1 MDGRLVYM
9 PIDEV
14 RKQMSP
20 LVKAAGLVFLCL
32 VWGINWV
39 AIKMSLEGLPPFI
52 SASFRFVFASL
63 VLFLYVKGKRISL
76 KVDNRE
82 FRFLLITAF
91 LTYALDYGLIF
102 WGEQYLSAGVT
113 SIFFSTFTLFTA
125 LFSNFV
131 FKSETFD
138 GYKYGG
144 LLLGLGGIL
153 LVFYDQLVK
162 TRFDLMVILA
172 SVAIVLSAAAAAAST
187 VIVKK
192 HLSRMNTVRLSFHQ
206 LWIGAF
212 FLVLITGIAEHSHLQ
227 RVQLTPRVL
236 LAVVY
241 MAVMASA
248 AAFLVYY
255 KLLQQM
261 SAVSLS
267 FTIYIIP
274 LVALLAD
281 YLIYG
286 EVLHLRSFVGMI
298 IIFSGIWLSQGKN
311 LIARKYKHRKG

>member
-1 MDGRLVYM
+1 V
-9 PIDEV
+9 
-14 RKQMSP
+14 SP
-20 LVKAAGLVFLCL
+20 LVKSVGLVFLCL

-52 SASFRFVFASL
+52 SASFRFILASV

-76 KVDNRE
+76 KIDRKE
-82 FRFLLITAF
+82 FRFLLISAI

-138 GYKYGG
+138 GYKYSGM
-144 LLLGLGGIL
+144 LLGLVGIL
-153 LVFYDQLVK
+153 MVFYDQLLK

-172 SVAIVLSAAAAAAST
+172 SIAIVLSAAAAAAAT
-187 VIVKK
+187 VIIKK
-192 HLSRMNTVRLSFHQ
+192 YLSRMNTVRLSFHQ
-206 LWIGAF
+206 LWLGTV
-212 FLVLITGIAEHSHLQ
+212 FLVLITGIAEHSSLH
-227 RVQLTPRVL
+227 RVQLTPRVF
-236 LAVVY
+236 LAMVY
-241 MAVMASA
+241 MGVIASA

-255 KLLQQM
+255 KLLKQM

-274 LVALLAD
+274 LVALLVD

-286 EVLHLRSFVGMI
+286 EVLQMRSIVGMI
-298 IIFSGIWLSQGKN
+298 IIFAGIWLSQGKN
-311 LIARKYKHRKG
+311 ILARKTQKRKE

>member
-1 MDGRLVYM
+1 
-9 PIDEV
+9 
-14 RKQMSP
+14 MSP
-20 LVKAAGLVFLCL
+20 FVKSVGLVFLCL

-52 SASFRFVFASL
+52 SASFRFLLASL
-63 VLFLYVKGKRISL
+63 ALFLYVKGKRISL
-76 KVDNRE
+76 KLNQRE
-82 FRFLLITAF
+82 LRFLLISAF

-113 SIFFSTFTLFTA
+113 SIFFSTFALFTA

-138 GYKYGG
+138 GYKYSGM
-144 LLLGLGGIL
+144 LLGLVGIL
-153 LVFYDQLVK
+153 MVFYDQLLK

-172 SVAIVLSAAAAAAST
+172 SIAIVLSAAAAAAAT
-187 VIVKK
+187 VIIKK
-192 HLSRMNTVRLSFHQ
+192 YLSRMNTVRLSCYQ
-206 LWIGAF
+206 LWLGTV
-212 FLVLITGIAEHSHLQ
+212 FLVLITGIAEHSSLH
-227 RVQLTPRVL
+227 RVQLTPRVF

-241 MAVMASA
+241 MGVLASA

-255 KLLQQM
+255 RLLKQM

-274 LVALLAD
+274 LVALLVD

-286 EVLHLRSFVGMI
+286 EILHMRSFVGMI
-298 IIFSGIWLSQGKN
+298 IIFSGIWLSQGRN
-311 LIARKYKHRKG
+311 ILARKTQKRKQR

>member
-1 MDGRLVYM
+1 MSTLV
-9 PIDEV
+9 
-14 RKQMSP
+14 MS
-20 LVKAAGLVFLCL
+20 LGLVFLCL

-52 SASFRFVFASL
+52 SASFRFLLASI
-63 VLFLYVKGKRISL
+63 VLFLYVKGKRKRISL
-76 KVDNRE
+76 KVDKRE
-82 FRFLLITAF
+82 FRFLAISAF

-113 SIFFSTFTLFTA
+113 SIFFSTFALFTA

-138 GYKYGG
+138 GYKYSGM
-144 LLLGLGGIL
+144 LLGLVGIL
-153 LVFYDQLVK
+153 MVFYDQLLK

-172 SVAIVLSAAAAAAST
+172 SIAIVLSAAAAAAST
-187 VIVKK
+187 VIIKK
-192 HLSRMNTVRLSFHQ
+192 YLSRMNTVRLSFHQ
-206 LWIGAF
+206 LWIGTV
-212 FLVLITGIAEHSHLQ
+212 FLVLITGIAEHSSFH

-236 LAVVY
+236 LAMIY
-241 MAVMASA
+241 MGVIASA

-255 KLLQQM
+255 KLLKQM

-274 LVALLAD
+274 IVALLVD

-286 EVLHLRSFVGMI
+286 EVLHMRSLVGMI

-311 LIARKYKHRKG
+311 ILARKTRKRKQ